1 MGLIRSLFPQF
12 FSKDYKITL
21 ATASYDKARLQ
32 VLFTDSALNSVASL
46 IGENLAKTE
55 FRFYKKNHD
64 EVRNEEWYKWN
75 VRPNVN
81 QTASEFKAEIAKRLV
96 TEGEIL
102 IIRNLSG
109 DLLIA
114 DSFSISRHANIS
126 NEFTNVTVEDYS
138 FPGKYTQDDA
148 IYMRLIDDNELSII
162 RGVYDGYAMIFTHA
176 VDSYMKGYAKKMKVH
191 IDASFSNQ
199 PNAQE
204 KIDDL
209 FEKQFRS
216 FMNAGNAVI
225 PEYQGMQIND
235 LGSTEGTVPASDIV
249 SIRND
254 MYKTVAST
262 FRVPLPLFDGSEINK
277 NNYNELINA
286 FISNALQP
294 IIDIIES
301 AIDFALY
308 KKNDVIKG
316 ACMKVDMSRVKHI
329 DIFNV
334 ANAAEKL
341 ISTGTMSIDEFRPYI
356 NLEPINEDWSRTH
369 YITKNYTTVNLMNS
383 AGGDG
388 GGTSVNENKKKKE
401 EETDETE
408 ETEV

>member
-21 ATASYDKARLQ
+21 ANASYDKARLQ

-55 FRFYKKNHD
+55 FRFYKKNH
-64 EVRNEEWYKWN
+64 EEIRSEEWYKWN
-75 VRPNVN
+75 IRPNVN
-81 QTASEFKAEIAKRLV
+81 QTANEFKAEIAKRLV

-102 IIRNLSG
+102 IIRNLFG

-148 IYMRLIDDNELSII
+148 IYIKLIDDNELSII

-176 VDSYMKGYAKKMKVH
+176 VDSYMKSFAKKFKVH

-209 FEKQFRS
+209 FDKHFRS
-216 FMNAGNAVI
+216 FMEAGNAVI
-225 PEYQGMQIND
+225 PELQGMQIND
-235 LGSTEGTVPASDIV
+235 LGSTDGTVPASDIV

-277 NNYNELINA
+277 NNYNELMNT

-301 AIDFALY
+301 AINFALY
-308 KKNDVIKG
+308 KKSEVIKG
-316 ACMKVDMSRVKHI
+316 AGMKVDMSRVKHI

-388 GGTSVNENKKKKE
+388 GGTSVNEDNKKKE

-408 ETEV
+408 